1 MTYIERADEFKNLL
15 SERLKEKRFIH
26 SLNVAESAVCLAE
39 KYGADKEKA
48 YIAGLLHD
56 CTKNENADTQLQ
68 MMTDDGI
75 ILSRTELNNK
85 KLWHAISGE
94 VYARKVLQIEDKEI
108 LGAIRYHTTGK
119 AGMTLLEKIIYIADY
134 ISAERDYPDANVMRA
149 LSEKSLEEAALY
161 SLKFSL
167 KNLSENERVIHC
179 DSVNF
184 YNELIIEKNKTDSER
199 TEIYDRT

>member
-1 MTYIERADEFKNLL
+1 MTYIERADEFKTLL
-15 SERLKEKRFIH
+15 SERLEEKRFIH

-39 KYGADKEKA
+39 KYGADKDKA

-56 CTKNENADTQLQ
+56 CTKNENANTQLQ

-75 ILSRTELNNK
+75 ILSQTEQSNK

-94 VYARKVLQIEDKEI
+94 VYARKVLKIEDKEI

-134 ISAERDYPDANVMRA
+134 ISAERDYPDVSVMRE

-167 KNLSENERVIHC
+167 KNLSQNERVIHC
-179 DSVNF
+179 DSVDF

>member
-1 MTYIERADEFKNLL
+1 MTYIERADEFKTLL
-15 SERLKEKRFIH
+15 AERLHENRFVH
-26 SLNVAESAVCLAE
+26 SLNVADSAVYLAE
-39 KYGADKEKA
+39 KYGADKDKA

-56 CTKNENADTQLQ
+56 CTKNENANTQLQ

-75 ILSRTELNNK
+75 ILSQTELNNK

-94 VYARKVLQIEDKEI
+94 VYARKVLKIEDIEI

-179 DSVNF
+179 DSVDF
-184 YNELIIEKNKTDSER
+184 YNELIIDKNKTDSER
-199 TEIYDRT
+199 TQIYDRT